1 VRTKL
6 FFIILIVAVF
16 ASCRKVSIKSDP
28 DNPDLPAY
36 SEQGLNVGGILI
48 NDKAWLTVKL
58 GLFTTSR
65 PLQLLS
71 YPSGDSIV
79 VLLNGNFKDTAL
91 QNQNLRTIFVVI
103 KNLKLITDDDLLQ
116 LNERTFILDGNTNYG
131 GFSEAYG
138 YNKQGKAVGKI
149 TFGKVSVISNVTY
162 GDGSPNNPIK
172 HPYIVAGQ
180 LNMDLSM
187 TTNYSLTK
195 GRFDV
200 NLVRSS
206 NQFSVF

>member
-1 VRTKL
+1 MRTKL

>member
-1 VRTKL
+1 MRTKL
-6 FFIILIVAVF
+6 FLIILIVVF
-16 ASCRKVSIKSDP
+16 LASCRKVSIKSDK

-48 NDKAWLTVKL
+48 NDQAWLTVKL

-71 YPSGDSIV
+71 YPNGDSIV

-103 KNLKLITDDDLLQ
+103 KNLKIITDDDLLQ

-131 GFSEAYG
+131 GFSESYG
-138 YNKQGKAVGKI
+138 YNKKGKAVGKI
-149 TFGKVSVISNVTY
+149 TFGKVSIISNVTY
-162 GDGSPNNPIK
+162 GNGSPNNPIK

-180 LNMDLSM
+180 LNMDFS
-187 TTNYSLTK
+187 TTSNYSLTK

-200 NLVRSS
+200 NIIRSS
-206 NQFSVF
+206 NQFAVF

>member
-1 VRTKL
+1 V
-6 FFIILIVAVF
+6 IVVF

-48 NDKAWLTVKL
+48 NNNAWLTVKP
-58 GLFTTSR
+58 GLFTTTR

-79 VLLNGNFKDTAL
+79 VLLNGNFKDTGL
-91 QNQNLRTIFVVI
+91 QNQNLRTIFAVI
-103 KNLKLITDDDLLQ
+103 KNLTIITDDDLLQ
-116 LNERTFILDGNTNYG
+116 LNDKTFILDGNTNYG

-138 YNKQGKAVGKI
+138 YNKQGKAVGKM

-180 LNMDLSM
+180 LNMNLS
-187 TTNYSLTK
+187 TTSNYALTK

-200 NLVRSS
+200 NIVRSS
-206 NQFSVF
+206 NQFVVF